1 MGVNGVNNTNTDL
14 SIYKKIGG
22 QKTSTTAKP
31 DYMTK
36 NGSVFDA
43 PGVKSLY
50 GGSSNNAAALKSSV
64 MISQNNKNDKSGAV
78 VTSSEDKGS
87 QSAES
92 LAGSKDPSAG
102 RAAAKEAQGQQVEV
116 RSGTTQ
122 SEQNTSKTNDISSNA
137 QETAKQVKK
146 DDQSFKSQNS
156 KAQSSLKRTNQQID
170 TISASIQAEQAEL
183 TGLNKELE
191 SLLNADKTGIG
202 SHSAFSLNLAG
213 TEQSGAVDSGSGDM
227 EKIQD
232 LQTRIGEKSNV
243 IKIYNQ
249 QVTVLTKQSTASLRS
264 MDRINTTYVKNT
276 QKSQKAAE
284 ANQNEVSGFMKF
296 ANKFNEI
303 ATTVTNVGTT
313 VKYAGMAFIAMGG
326 IPIIGAALAA
336 AGNVM
341 KPIGEATET
350 IGNYGQTAANV
361 LMAAGNMAE
370 GNLLGALTNIT
381 TAVQTGAAAVK
392 STKQLS
398 SDFKEMSKQ
407 AENVGKTAENVTK
420 EADKLQEQAGDK
432 LQESAAPGEITDTP
446 TSPAAMAEAQG
457 TKPPETLNKMGEA
470 TNAGAGDVKTKFDPN
485 APLEKP
491 SLEVPE
497 ADIPDKIEIKEGSGL
512 DKALKQADA
521 DSMKRAKELIRKENA
536 EAAFKE
542 LKADEK
548 KIQKLLTAIGQ
559 QVKQNIKESSSQE
572 ARQLDIQLDDLTKKI
587 LADGQTRR
595 NNINARRGTSIQSNP
610 TFYMNGRRLMA

>member
-1 MGVNGVNNTNTDL
+1 M
-14 SIYKKIGG
+14 
-22 QKTSTTAKP
+22 
-31 DYMTK
+31 
-36 NGSVFDA
+36 
-43 PGVKSLY
+43 
-50 GGSSNNAAALKSSV
+50 
-64 MISQNNKNDKSGAV
+64 
-78 VTSSEDKGS
+78 
-87 QSAES
+87 
-92 LAGSKDPSAG
+92 
-102 RAAAKEAQGQQVEV
+102 
-116 RSGTTQ
+116 
-122 SEQNTSKTNDISSNA
+122 
-137 QETAKQVKK
+137 
-146 DDQSFKSQNS
+146 
-156 KAQSSLKRTNQQID
+156 
-170 TISASIQAEQAEL
+170 
-183 TGLNKELE
+183 
-191 SLLNADKTGIG
+191 
-202 SHSAFSLNLAG
+202 
-213 TEQSGAVDSGSGDM
+213 
-227 EKIQD
+227 
-232 LQTRIGEKSNV
+232 QTRIKEKSNV